1 MTAADQPPKD
11 HQRGPAPPGGG
22 GGPPKS
28 QAVTGVGLAT
38 WALLLLFLAVY
49 SYRHDPA
56 TVPGQTTV
64 AQARATMDRVTGELQ
79 AVSSSLQIGEYAEQS
94 CDITNVRG
102 GLALRREL
110 TFSTEPGGEAVLVR
124 SLAAGLPAAYHA
136 QASSSNDTI
145 SLYADAGTFVTVRAR
160 KAEPGE
166 VIVTLA
172 SGCRSKS

>member
-1 MTAADQPPKD
+1 MSRPL
-11 HQRGPAPPGGG
+11 HREVWRPATIGAMR
-22 GGPPKS
+22 KR
-28 QAVTGVGLAT
+28 TWMFVGISA
-38 WALLLLFLAVY
+38 WVVLLLGLAVY

-79 AVSSSLQIGEYAEQS
+79 AVSSSVQIGEYAEQP
-94 CDITNVRG
+94 CDITNVRE

-110 TFSTEPGGEAVLVR
+110 TFSTQPGGEAVFVR
-124 SLAAGLPAAYHA
+124 SLAARLPAAYRA
-136 QASSSNDTI
+136 RANASGDTV

-166 VIVTLA
+166 VVITLA
-172 SGCRSKS
+172 SGCRVK